1 MIYDNL
7 PSDIKHHIHSFVHKL
22 KFKDVI
28 YEIKYSVEHNY
39 VEDKSYKSY
48 SSFSELVV
56 KHLNKET
63 HYHYLPHLNN
73 SHTNVLY
80 VFSSKQS
87 EYALNVVT
95 PIAEK
100 SLRDHVSKIIITEY
114 YFRHD
119 FKYNEY
125 INKFKN
131 TLVEI
136 LLISSFLFVITSILN
151 HLIRFLNLN

>member
-1 MIYDNL
+1 MNYHRL
-7 PSDIKHHIHSFVHKL
+7 PGDIKDLIHSFVHKL
-22 KFKDVI
+22 KFKYVI
-28 YEIKYSVEHNY
+28 DEIKSSVEHNY
-39 VEDKSYKSY
+39 VEDKTTKSY
-48 SSFSELVV
+48 SSFAELVV

-63 HYHYLPHLNN
+63 HYHYLPHLDN
-73 SHTNVLY
+73 SLTNVLF

-119 FKYNEY
+119 YKYNEY

-136 LLISSFLFVITSILN
+136 LLISSFLFVIISILN